1 MKNTELKSA
10 IAAGNFDKTLSDFYG
25 KSALEYQRGRYIEAI
40 ESFGKLYG
48 ERECCIYSVPGRSE
62 ISGNHTDHNY
72 GKVIAAAVDLDIIAV
87 VSKNDKRTVSVKSKG
102 FDAVDVVEID
112 RLSEVKKGISSSRS
126 LIAGMLVRL
135 QEDGYE
141 VGGFDAYTTSDVIR
155 GSGLS
160 SSAAF
165 EVLIGTLLSGLY
177 NGGTLDPVY
186 IAKASQYAE
195 NVYFGKPCGLMDQT
209 ACSVGSFIQIDF
221 ADPANPIV
229 NKLDFDFASCGHA
242 LCVVDTGGSH
252 ANLTDEYA
260 AIPAEMKSV
269 AEFFG
274 KSVLREVCEKQ
285 FFDAIPEMRG
295 KVSDRAILRAIH
307 YFAENCRVEKQS
319 KALKEGDFELF
330 LKLLCESGRS
340 SYMYNQNV
348 FCCKEPAEQGVS
360 LAIAVTE
367 KVLAG
372 RGGFR
377 VHGGGF
383 AGTMQAFVPYD
394 LLDEYKQS
402 IENVFGSDS
411 CKILSVRK
419 DGGVRVI

>member
-1 MKNTELKSA
+1 MTNTELKA
-10 IAAGNFDKTLSDFYG
+10 ALAAGKFDNKLSEFYG
-25 KSALEYQRGRYIEAI
+25 SGALEYQRSRYIEAV
-40 ESFGKLYG
+40 ESFGELYG
-48 ERECCIYSVPGRSE
+48 ERECCIYSTPGRSE

-87 VSKNDKRTVSVKSKG
+87 VSKNDKGVVSVKSKG
-102 FDAVDVVEID
+102 FDSIDVVEID
-112 RLSEVKKGISSSRS
+112 KLSEVKKGISSSRS
-126 LIAGMLVRL
+126 LIAGMIARL
-135 QEDGYE
+135 QEDGYK

-177 NGGTLDPVY
+177 NDNTLDPVY

-221 ADPANPIV
+221 ADPTNPIV
-229 NKLDFDFASCGHA
+229 SKLDFDFASCGHA

-260 AIPAEMKSV
+260 AIPSEMKSV

-274 KSVLREVCEKQ
+274 KKVLREVCEKE
-285 FFDAIPEMRG
+285 FFAAIPQMRG
-295 KVSDRAILRAIH
+295 KVSDRGILRAIH
-307 YFAENCRVEKQS
+307 YFAENKRVDKQS
-319 KALKEGDFELF
+319 EALAEGNFELF

-348 FCCKEPAEQGVS
+348 FCCKDPAEQGVS

-402 IENVFGSDS
+402 IENVFGADS